1 MNFYKMLVLSAAV
14 FALVG
19 WSQLAQNK
27 PTPQQ
32 AAPPQP
38 PRDWS
43 SERSRV
49 LKIDSTFAG
58 DSAERGAGLVVGRQG
73 SDLYIAT
80 VDHVV
85 ENKLGVA
92 PMIQMSF
99 VGQSAHV
106 YNGAALVEHDRKLD
120 LAVLRLS
127 AADLAA
133 TFADAGRLCFR
144 AVQKDELV
152 TTIGHPLNQLWQVSS
167 MNNVV
172 NPRYNNDPRL
182 FTISGKGVA
191 EGSSGGPIL
200 GNDGCLLGLV
210 SSTNSIETVSVSAD
224 SIVHLVAPAI
234 DLNLLGGE
242 SGIRKE
248 LRQQTFNTVSMA
260 LNGYQ
265 FDLEAVSAMFRQP
278 NLDGDYMA
286 RTITHYN
293 ESYRTMFDGRSA
305 MASEI
310 GDRFGKQRGADYD
323 ALVVW
328 LDGVHKQVIY
338 SRLTSIVNALRARGK
353 LTSEE
358 HKQLQS
364 TLADLDSGLGE
375 AKSRVEV
382 FLDALRAAI

>member
-1 MNFYKMLVLSAAV
+1 MIARVAVAAV
-14 FALVG
+14 AL
-19 WSQLAQNK
+19 LASAQ
-27 PTPQQ
+27 PQTPQ
-32 AAPPQP
+32 
-38 PRDWS
+38 RDWS

-49 LKIDSTFAG
+49 PKIDSTFAG
-58 DSAERGAGLVVGRQG
+58 DIAERGAGLVVGRQG

-80 VDHVV
+80 ADHVV
-85 ENKLGVA
+85 ENTSGVA
-92 PMIQMSF
+92 QMIQMSF
-99 VGQSAHV
+99 VGQSAQV
-106 YNGAALVEHDRKLD
+106 YASAALVEHDTKLD

-133 TFADAGRLCFR
+133 TFANAGRLCFR
-144 AVQKDELV
+144 AVQTDELV
-152 TTIGHPLNQLWQVSS
+152 TTIGHPLDQLWQVSS
-167 MNNVV
+167 IDNVV

-191 EGSSGGPIL
+191 KGSSGGPIF
-200 GNDGCLLGLV
+200 GHDGCLLGLV
-210 SSTNSIETVSVSAD
+210 SRTNSIETVSVSAD

-234 DLNLLGGE
+234 DVNLLGGE
-242 SGIRKE
+242 SGISKE
-248 LRQQTFNTVSMA
+248 LRQETFNTVSTA
-260 LNGYQ
+260 LNGYL
-265 FDLEAVSAMFRQP
+265 FDLEAVSAMFRQT

-323 ALVVW
+323 TLVVW

-338 SRLTSIVNALRARGK
+338 SQLTSIVNALRARGK
-353 LTSEE
+353 LTSDES
-358 HKQLQS
+358 KRLQA
-364 TLADLDSGLGE
+364 TLADLDGGLAEG
-375 AKSRVEV
+375 KSRVKV